1 MGPGP
6 ALTTLNPVALTR
18 ERILE
23 TALGILR
30 SYGLADL
37 SMRRLAQEL
46 DVAPGALYYHVHNKQ
61 ELLNLLAARL
71 LQDPPRPPAAADLGP
86 AALGQ
91 EILAQAEHLRQAL
104 MEFPDAADVVSLAL
118 ALHPES
124 IESLSLLQELVGRL
138 MEQGPDQHSSQ
149 PGAGSG
155 GERSAAGLGAQ
166 SVVHLVLGFVRA
178 AQDRARAQG
187 VPVDHQGTA
196 LACRH
201 GVGLLLAGLAAG
213 LPVSAVPDGA
223 AD

>member
-1 MGPGP
+1 M
-6 ALTTLNPVALTR
+6 ALTR

-23 TALGILR
+23 TALAILR

-71 LQDPPRPPAAADLGP
+71 LQDPPRPLAAACLGP
-86 AALGQ
+86 AALCQ
-91 EILAQAEHLRQAL
+91 AIQAQAEHLHQSL
-104 MEFPDAADVVSLAL
+104 MEFPDAADVVSLSL

-124 IESLSLLQELVGRL
+124 IESLSLLRDLVGRL
-138 MEQGPDQHSSQ
+138 LERGPGRNRHSSLAG
-149 PGAGSG
+149 PGSSG
-155 GERSAAGLGAQ
+155 DGSAADLGAQ
-166 SVVHLVLGFVRA
+166 SVVHLVLGFVRT
-178 AQDRARAQG
+178 AQDRARALG
-187 VPVDHQGTA
+187 GPVDHQGTA

-201 GVGLLLAGLAAG
+201 GVGLLLAGLVAG
-213 LPVSAVPDGA
+213 LPDSAVPDGA